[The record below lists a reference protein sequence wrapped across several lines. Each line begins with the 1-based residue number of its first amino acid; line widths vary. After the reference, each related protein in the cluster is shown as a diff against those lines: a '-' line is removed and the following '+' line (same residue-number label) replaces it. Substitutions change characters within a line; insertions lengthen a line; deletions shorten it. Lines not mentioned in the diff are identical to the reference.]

1 MSCDLTS
8 LRGRLMA
15 TVGEANVHADEA
27 SITSH
32 AVDGLLPSM
41 TVRPGSQDEVAA
53 VVSACASA
61 GAAMIPWGGG
71 TAMATGNPP
80 NKLDVVVCLERLDR
94 IVEFD
99 ADNLC
104 VTVEAGMPLGRL
116 QQVVAERQELL
127 PLDPPDSGRV
137 TLGGLVAANQ
147 SGPCRLLHGT
157 PRDWVLGM
165 RVVLPDGERIRC
177 GGRVIKNVSGYD
189 MNKLFIRSFGTLGII
204 TEVTLKLLPMPS
216 ARASVLGLFPGL
228 PEATSVLEKI
238 QASFLLPEA
247 LDLLD
252 PSAADL
258 LLPSVGLEPRG
269 CFALVAGF
277 SGSRVT
283 VDRQVRDLEALIA
296 VVAGQSLTLQEAD
309 SARVWTATTNVLG
322 RVRPDPLRVVCQ
334 IAVPIGRTVGMMV
347 SVLAKAAGQGLTAT
361 VTAHA
366 GSGLLRM
373 ALLPAT
379 AMTGGEVMAGLAAT
393 AEALREE
400 ATGGGGS
407 LVLLEAPLSLKKQVD
422 ACKPFSFKA
431 ILSYRV
437 DNYRKRFTITIQG

>member
-1 MSCDLTS
+1 MSCDLAS
-8 LRGRLMA
+8 LRGRLEVI
-15 TVGEANVHADEA
+15 VGEANIHADEG
-27 SITSH
+27 SISSH
-32 AVDGLLPSM
+32 AVDGVLPSM
-41 TVRPGSQDEVAA
+41 TVQPGSQDEVAA

-80 NKLDVVVCLERLDR
+80 KRLDVVVCLERLDR

-127 PLDPPDSGRV
+127 PLDPPDSDRV

-147 SGPCRLLHGT
+147 SGSCRLLHGT

-165 RVVLPDGERIRC
+165 RVVLLDGERIRC

-228 PEATSVLEKI
+228 PEASSVLEKI

-247 LDLLD
+247 LDLLWQRLG
-252 PSAADL
+252 PRGGEARFTKAATEIRADL
-258 LLPSVGLEPRG
+258 AHDAP
-269 CFALVAGF
+269 VAMA
-277 SGSRVT
+277 SGER
-283 VDRQVRDLEALIA
+283 E
-296 VVAGQSLTLQEAD
+296 E
-309 SARVWTATTNVLG
+309 
-322 RVRPDPLRVVCQ
+322 
-334 IAVPIGRTVGMMV
+334 IGRLAVLDVLRDVCERAPELKLDWYAV
-347 SVLAKAAGQGLTAT
+347 S
-361 VTAHA
+361 
-366 GSGLLRM
+366 LR
-373 ALLPAT
+373 
-379 AMTGGEVMAGLAAT
+379 
-393 AEALREE
+393 R
-400 ATGGGGS
+400 
-407 LVLLEAPLSLKKQVD
+407 
-422 ACKPFSFKA
+422 
-431 ILSYRV
+431 Y
-437 DNYRKRFTITIQG
+437 